1 MMARHGEPTTLSGN
15 PTMADAPT
23 LSDEQIVRL
32 GFQMGVGGNVGI
44 EASYTDEQ
52 KENRAKLI
60 AFARAILAA
69 SPSEPNGRPNAEPGA
84 IPLQAMLDAIDDAP
98 YLSLEQDRWLTKRA
112 RALAAER
119 AAFASGRATYLPAE
133 MMRALP
139 SSPPP
144 MGVRERTTS

>member
-1 MMARHGEPTTLSGN
+1 MMARHGNRQHFLRSR
-15 PTMADAPT
+15 TMADAPT
-23 LSDEQIVRL
+23 LSDERIVRL
-32 GFQMGVGGNVGI
+32 GCQMCVGGNVGI

-98 YLSLEQDRWLTKRA
+98 YLSLEQDRW
-112 RALAAER
+112 
-119 AAFASGRATYLPAE
+119 
-133 MMRALP
+133 
-139 SSPPP
+139 
-144 MGVRERTTS
+144 